1 MELISGVYSFPATM
15 IDFNGFNDFNGTV
28 WGGIAVEIF

>member
-15 IDFNGFNDFNGTV
+15 IDFNGFNANGTAWV
-28 WGGIAVEIF
+28 GAAVEIF